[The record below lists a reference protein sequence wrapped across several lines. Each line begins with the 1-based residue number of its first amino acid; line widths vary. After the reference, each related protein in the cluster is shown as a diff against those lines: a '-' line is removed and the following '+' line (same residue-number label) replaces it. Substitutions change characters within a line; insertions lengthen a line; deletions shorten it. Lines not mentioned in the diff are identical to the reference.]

1 MPELPRL
8 LDQLRRAFDGDAWSG
23 PSLLATLDGLSAAQA
38 AARPLPGAHSI
49 GELVRHLA
57 SWAETVAQRVARQQ
71 LVPAVAADWP
81 PFPAEATDD
90 AWQAALQELR
100 AAHAHLLAAAVAL
113 PEAALDTLLQAPPNQ
128 PAGAPTSGYVL
139 LHGTAQH
146 YLYHAGQVA
155 LLRKGLERP
164 AGP

>member
-23 PSLLATLDGLSAAQA
+23 PSLFATLDGLSAAQA
-38 AARPLPGAHSI
+38 AAKPLPGAHSI

-57 SWAETVAQRVARQQ
+57 TWSETVAQRIIAQKP
-71 LVPAVAADWP
+71 VPAVRADFPNFPTDASEETWRAAR
-81 PFPAEATDD
+81 
-90 AWQAALQELR
+90 QELR
-100 AAHAHLLAAAVAL
+100 AAHDHLLAVGAAL
-113 PEAALDTLLQAPPNQ
+113 PEDTLDTDLGDGVSN
-128 PAGAPTSGYVL
+128 YMW

-155 LLRKGLERP
+155 LLRKGLWRP
-164 AGP
+164 AGS